1 MFSLR
6 TTATPVAL
14 LVVAEATSVVK
25 VAHRRAQANDA
36 ADTLDGYHQR
46 RVVQANPTGLPLE
59 QRKQQ
64 LLLDDVPAA
73 IAGRE
78 AVGMVP
84 AQLVDAQLQ
93 VFLHLVGTAFGNDS
107 PQRIGYKDPHHVVL
121 LLQSLLISLKLLA
134 AGADEAGISL
144 GSLQLTLNDTPHVEV
159 GQCRY
164 HLITIAWT
172 KPWTNLADDGNGLP
186 TSAFVRFLA
195 MIAHRL
201 EDVFK
206 SYK

>member
-6 TTATPVAL
+6 TTATPVTL
-14 LVVAEATSVVK
+14 LVVAKAAGVVE
-25 VAHRRAQANDA
+25 VAYRRTQSDDA
-36 ADTLDGYHQR
+36 ADALDGNHQR
-46 RVVQANPTGLPLE
+46 RVVQADTARLPLE

-64 LLLDDVPAA
+64 LLLADVPAA

-78 AVGMVP
+78 AVGVVP
-84 AQLVDAQLQ
+84 TQLVDAQLQ

-107 PQRIGYKDPHHVVL
+107 PQRIGYKDPHHVAL
-121 LLQSLLISLKLLA
+121 LLQSLLINLKLLTT
-134 AGADEAGISL
+134 GADEAGISL
-144 GSLQLTLNDTPHVEV
+144 GSLQLTLNNAPHIEV
-159 GQCRY
+159 GQCRH

-172 KPWTNLADDGNGLP
+172 KPRTNLADDRNGLP

-206 SYK
+206 GYQ

>member
-6 TTATPVAL
+6 TTATPVTL
-14 LVVAEATSVVK
+14 LVVAKAAGVVE
-25 VAHRRAQANDA
+25 VAYRRTQSDDA
-36 ADTLDGYHQR
+36 ADALDGNHQR
-46 RVVQANPTGLPLE
+46 RVVQADTARLPLE

-64 LLLDDVPAA
+64 LLLADVPAA

-78 AVGMVP
+78 AVGVVP
-84 AQLVDAQLQ
+84 TQLVDAQLQ
-93 VFLHLVGTAFGNDS
+93 VFLHLVGTAFGNDG
-107 PQRIGYKDPHHVVL
+107 PQGIGYKDPHHVAL
-121 LLQSLLISLKLLA
+121 LLQSLLINLKLLTT
-134 AGADEAGISL
+134 GADEAGISL

-159 GQCRY
+159 GQCRH

-172 KPWTNLADDGNGLP
+172 KPRTNLADDRNGLP

-206 SYK
+206 GYQ